1 MSLNK
6 AIESGKEHR
15 KQYRKNTC
23 AAIYGGKGKCYYC
36 SSGKL
41 RKQRS
46 LDKKH
51 REEMRD
57 HKK

>member
-23 AAIYGGKGKCYYC
+23 AAIYGGKGKCDYC

-41 RKQRS
+41 HKQRA
-46 LDKKH
+46 LDKEHMKQL
-51 REEMRD
+51 RGEYE
-57 HKK
+57 